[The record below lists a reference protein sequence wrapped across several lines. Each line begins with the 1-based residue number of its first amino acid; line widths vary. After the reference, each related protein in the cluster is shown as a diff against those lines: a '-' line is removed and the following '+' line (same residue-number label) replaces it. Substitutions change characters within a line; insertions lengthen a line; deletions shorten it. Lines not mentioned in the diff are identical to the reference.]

1 MTRIH
6 PLTVAT
12 FVAVL
17 VCACTSATPAGPALP
32 PTNAA
37 GAPAPAVTAAPGG
50 TSTGAAGGA
59 LIPVRVAAILSAGQA
74 IFSTAMK
81 EQGIDRRFG
90 LDEEVVPISTT
101 GQQWLSLRGGSA
113 DVAAGSVLD
122 LLRQRQGGL
131 PAKAFMTFQTYS
143 NPIVVPADSP
153 IKTFSDLSGKRV
165 GTPDPN
171 LLDFMIIRAA
181 GKKAYGLDVGT
192 QSTPVPAA
200 PNLLNELLAR
210 GQADAALN
218 FISLT
223 STPVAQ
229 GQLRQIITV
238 PQLMQAAGFNPQS
251 FYTLFVVTEAWSD
264 QHPGGA
270 AKLHDAIA
278 ATFQMLMTE
287 DAPWKSIAEQA
298 GITDPA
304 AQAGFMKSQR
314 ELFAFEF
321 SPALLD
327 ATTSLMND
335 LINVVGVEA
344 VGVNSVDPKAFIFPS

>member
-1 MTRIH
+1 MQRFRR
-6 PLTVAT
+6 LVGAAC
-12 FVAVL
+12 VMVL
-17 VCACTSATPAGPALP
+17 VAACTSAGPA
-32 PTNAA
+32 
-37 GAPAPAVTAAPGG
+37 APAAPTT
-50 TSTGAAGGA
+50 TSATGASGSVATPPPAA

-81 EQGIDRRFG
+81 ESGIDRRFG
-90 LDEEVVPISTT
+90 LDEEVVNISTT
-101 GQQWLSLRGGSA
+101 GQQWLSLRGGTA

-143 NPIVVPADSP
+143 NPIVVPAESP
-153 IKTFSDLSGKRV
+153 IKTFADLAGKRV

-192 QSTPVPAA
+192 QATPVPAA

-223 STPVAQ
+223 STPVTQ
-229 GQLRQIITV
+229 GQLREVTTV
-238 PQLMQAAGFNPQS
+238 PQLMKAAGFDPQS
-251 FYTLFVVTEAWSD
+251 FYTLFVVSEAWSD

-270 AKLHDAIA
+270 VKLHDAIT
-278 ATFQMLMTE
+278 ATFQMLMQE

-304 AQAGFMKSQR
+304 AQAGFMKIQR
-314 ELFAFEF
+314 ELFAFDF
-321 SPALLD
+321 SPAKLE

-335 LINVVGVEA
+335 LVKVVGVEP
-344 VGVNSVDPKAFIFPS
+344 VGVSNVDPKAFIFNG